1 MVRLRV
7 PVATCDIPER
17 VNGVQARFVVSYV
30 CGAVREYPGRIGA
43 VSLLFR
49 DLRARLERDL
59 SISYVR
65 VILPSGRLLCSC
77 QRFGS

>member
-1 MVRLRV
+1 MVKLFV

-17 VNGVQARFVVSYV
+17 VNGVNARFIVSYV
-30 CGAVREYPGRIGA
+30 SGIDREYRGRIGA

-49 DLRARLERDL
+49 DLRARLARDL

-77 QRFGS
+77 QRFDS